1 MNFGKWIVVA
11 FILFA
16 GFIGTLVTVCVRQEV
31 SLVTRNYYEEEI
43 NHQQKINRLTNTQH
57 LQVKPE
63 IKLTADRITVSF
75 SDFERITEGELKL
88 LRPSNARLD
97 RTFRVA
103 ASQQDEQQ
111 FSLTASDR
119 GLYRASLKWKMD
131 GQEYYIEKVIVL

>member
-97 RTFRVA
+97 RTFKVA
-103 ASQQDEQQ
+103 PSQQDEQQ

>member
-97 RTFRVA
+97 RTFKVA
-103 ASQQDEQQ
+103 PSQQDEQQ

-119 GLYRASLKWKMD
+119 GLYRASLKWEMD